1 MTAEVHVFG
10 VLAAG
15 DAVKTPAGTRLIA
28 QGEVA
33 ALVSDTEGEGLSAA
47 RALREHW
54 RILQDVAAQ
63 TTVLPI
69 RFGTAM
75 ASDEA
80 VVGDFLGPGHDALR
94 TGIDALAGKVQL
106 TVKGTYEQEALLRG
120 VIARSP
126 TIARLQAQVEAL
138 PEAASYAKRIQLGEL
153 VSLEVDRQ
161 READAAFVVERL
173 QPLAVATRQEAA
185 SGLDQAV
192 NAAFLV
198 TRDGVETFES
208 AVAALGKELEARIG
222 LRLIGPLPAYSFT
235 PEGAAAWA

>member
-10 VLAAG
+10 VLAAD
-15 DAVKTPAGTRLIA
+15 DAVEMPTGTRRIA
-28 QGEVA
+28 HREVA
-33 ALVSDTEGEGLSAA
+33 AVVSDAGGEALSAA
-47 RALREHW
+47 RAVREHW
-54 RILQDVAAQ
+54 RILQDLAKQ
-63 TTVLPI
+63 TTVVPI

-80 VVGDFLGPGHDALR
+80 VIDFLAPGHDALR
-94 TGIDALAGKVQL
+94 AGIDALAGKVQL
-106 TVKGTYEQEALLRG
+106 TVKGAYEQEALLRG

-126 TIARLQAQVEAL
+126 AIARLQAQVEGL

-161 READAAFVVERL
+161 REHDGALVVERL
-173 QPLAVATRQEAA
+173 EPLALAMRQETA

-198 TRDGVETFES
+198 TRDGVEAFDG
-208 AVAALGKELEARIG
+208 AVAALGKELEGRIA

>member
-1 MTAEVHVFG
+1 MTAEVHVYG

-80 VVGDFLGPGHDALR
+80 VIDFLAPGHDALR
-94 TGIDALAGKVQL
+94 AGIDALAGKVQL
-106 TVKGTYEQEALLRG
+106 TVKGTYAQEALLRG
-120 VIARSP
+120 VIEGSP
-126 TIARLQAQVEAL
+126 AIARLQAHVEAL

-161 READAAFVVERL
+161 READAAFVGERL
-173 QPLAVATRQEAA
+173 EPLALAMRQETA

-198 TRDGVETFES
+198 TRDGVEAFEG
-208 AVAALGKELEARIG
+208 AVAALGKELEGRIA